1 MSAPVSLGAAQTVR
15 DGAIV
20 ASKLRRAASEFEG
33 LLIAQLWNSMQEGL
47 DRDSQHN
54 DPAMGSFRSLGI
66 EAAAN
71 ALAARGGLGLGEMM
85 YRALLPKGAT
95 P

>member
-1 MSAPVSLGAAQTVR
+1 MSAPVSLGAAPPVR
-15 DGAIV
+15 DGAIA

-47 DRDSQHN
+47 DRDSQTS

-71 ALAARGGLGLGEMM
+71 AMARAGGLGLGKML
-85 YRALLPKGAT
+85 YQALLPRN